1 MAKLTII
8 WDSVSGKANLL
19 FNLIKQQP
27 DVDQIY
33 LYSKDLFEAK
43 YKFLIKKRERTG
55 WKYLKDSEAF
65 IEYSNDMH
73 DIHKNIEE

>member
-8 WDSVSGKANLL
+8 WDSVSGKASLL

-27 DVDQIY
+27 DIDQIY

-55 WKYLKDSEAF
+55 WKYLNDSEAF
-65 IEYSNDMH
+65 IEY
-73 DIHKNIEE
+73 

>member
-19 FNLIKQQP
+19 FNLIKHQP
-27 DVDQIY
+27 DIDQIY

-55 WKYLKDSEAF
+55 WKYLNDSEAF
-65 IEYSNDMH
+65 IEY
-73 DIHKNIEE
+73 